1 MTTVAQP
8 EAPGAPHVSTFA
20 PSAALAHFVA
30 SAAVPER
37 VRAVTRRYLLDWLG
51 SALGGGEL
59 RAPALLRGVVDS
71 LGGAPQSTIL
81 ASGARTSAPLA
92 ALANAAAAHVL
103 EMDDLDRASIAHPGA
118 PVIAAALAAA
128 ERDGLDGDALL
139 DAIAVGYEVCI
150 RVGEALGPSHYE
162 HWHTTGTAGTLG
174 ATAAAARLG
183 KLDAATALQAL
194 GSAGTMAA
202 GLWEFLA
209 DGAMSKQLHPGKAAH
224 DGVLAALLAGAGF
237 TAATRIIEGPKGLLA
252 AMSDAP
258 DLGRLTDGLD
268 ELRSPESAAP
278 WRIEGVSFK
287 VHASCRHTHPAV
299 DAALTLLTRHG
310 LGADDVESMHV
321 RIYSQGLALLEGV
334 EPVTPYAAKFSLP
347 FCVAAAL
354 IHGDLS
360 PARFTEDTILEART
374 LALAGRITFAP
385 DPALDALYPR
395 EWPSIV
401 TVRTRDGAVLEERV
415 DHPAG
420 DPEAPLSSAALT
432 DKFVGLVSGGF
443 RGDPAAFAVAVLSRT
458 PPLTAAELVAATA
471 RLDTLTTSS
480 DQ

>member
-1 MTTVAQP
+1 MTA
-8 EAPGAPHVSTFA
+8 EAATAS
-20 PSAALAHFVA
+20 LARFVA
-30 SAAVPER
+30 ESAVPER
-37 VRAVTRRYLLDWLG
+37 GRAVTRRYLVDWLG
-51 SALGGGEL
+51 STLGGGEL
-59 RAPALLRGVVDS
+59 HPPTLLRGVVES
-71 LGGAPQSTIL
+71 LGGAPQATVL
-81 ASGARTSAPLA
+81 ATGARTSAPLA

-103 EMDDLDRASIAHPGA
+103 EMDDLDRASISHPGA
-118 PVIAAALAAA
+118 PVIAAALAVA

-174 ATAAAARLG
+174 AAAAAARLAH
-183 KLDAATALQAL
+183 LDETGVLRAL

-224 DGVLAALLAGAGF
+224 DGVLAALLGAAGF
-237 TAATRIIEGPKGLLA
+237 TAATRILEGPKGVLA

-258 DLGRLTDGLD
+258 DATRLVDGLAALD
-268 ELRSPESAAP
+268 ARSAAAP

-299 DAALTLLTRHG
+299 DAALALRERAG
-310 LGADDVESMHV
+310 LRPDDVESMHV

-334 EPVTPYAAKFSLP
+334 EPTTPYAAKFSLS

-354 IHGDLS
+354 IHGDLA
-360 PARFTEDTILEART
+360 PARFTDESILDART
-374 LALAGRITFAP
+374 LALAERITFAP
-385 DPALDALYPR
+385 DPALDAPYPR

-401 TVRTRDGAVLEERV
+401 TVRTRDGRTIEERV

-420 DPEAPLSSAALT
+420 DPQAPLTNAAIAVKFAALAG
-432 DKFVGLVSGGF
+432 GLF
-443 RGDPAAFAVAVLSRT
+443 AGDAEAFARDVLDR
-458 PPLTAAELVAATA
+458 PVLLDARELVRAVA
-471 RLDTLTTSS
+471 RTVSRAPAGAGARAR
-480 DQ
+480 